1 MQGKILYTGANSKP
15 VIKNLACLYF
25 VLLAGVFGVLVF
37 SEINWLIPIYF
48 SLAYIMLSFV
58 ALTVTH
64 FWCDCLNPVLL
75 VLVLGFVRFSIPGF
89 LSLRAEPDLE
99 LFQMMRLESEAWILG
114 HALALAGLLGVV
126 MGWLMPMQLPGR
138 RLLGIL
144 AIFRIRSPK
153 GIPYAAILGICVGFA
168 ALLVFVRSHGLI
180 LEAVSTGEMRA
191 TEIRE
196 GTGKYF
202 YLSLMLISS
211 SIVFSAYLIR
221 KRYAWW
227 LTSLP
232 SLLAASM
239 FWVLGGRS
247 RAFVPMACVAL
258 LLWYRRDEL
267 KVPMRTVFSLTLVL
281 LPVLSYVGLSY
292 RGGEGMNAF
301 LRIFSLSAF
310 AAYVNY
316 AVWVDW
322 GQLHSLAGAIVVG
335 PGVLGGQTFSY
346 NLLWPVS
353 QFLDL
358 PGKSAGVL
366 IVQTLLGESER
377 SWGFHATLIGDA
389 YLNFGIAGVFVVTA
403 ILGVILKVL
412 YFGFRHGQIDSVYYS
427 LAVIYSMRIFFES
440 VEKFGE
446 ALVVFIFAFS
456 VIRLGQTIFDIW
468 PYKGWEDGILGI
480 SAGRHERT
488 LGKSP

>member
-1 MQGKILYTGANSKP
+1 
-15 VIKNLACLYF
+15 
-25 VLLAGVFGVLVF
+25 
-37 SEINWLIPIYF
+37 
-48 SLAYIMLSFV
+48 MLSFV

-64 FWCDCLNPVLL
+64 FWRDCLNPVLL

-144 AIFRIRSPK
+144 ATFRIRSPK
-153 GIPYAAILGICVGFA
+153 GVPYAAILGICVGFA

-227 LTSLP
+227 LTPLP

-267 KVPMRTVFSLTLVL
+267 KVPMRTVFALTLVL

-301 LRIFSLSAF
+301 ARIFSLSAF

-335 PGVLGGQTFSY
+335 PGVLGGQSFSY

-412 YFGFRHGQIDSVYYS
+412 YVGFRQGRIDSVYYS

-446 ALVVFIFAFS
+446 ALVVLIFAFS
-456 VIRLGQTIFDIW
+456 VIRLGETLFDIW
-468 PYKGWEDGILGI
+468 PYKGWGDGILGI

>member
-15 VIKNLACLYF
+15 VIKNLAFLYF
-25 VLLAGVFGVLVF
+25 VLLAGVSGILVF
-37 SEINWLIPIYF
+37 SGINWLIPIYF
-48 SLAYIMLSFV
+48 SLAYIMLSFA

-64 FWCDCLNPVLL
+64 FWRDCLNPVLF

-89 LSLRAEPDLE
+89 LSLRAEPDLL
-99 LFQMMRLESEAWILG
+99 LFQMMGLDSEAWILG

-144 AIFRIRSPK
+144 AIFRIRS

-168 ALLVFVRSHGLI
+168 ALLVFVRSHGPI
-180 LEAVSTGEMRA
+180 LEAVGTGEMRS
-191 TEIRE
+191 TEINQ

-202 YLSLMLISS
+202 YLGLMLISS
-211 SIVFSAYLIR
+211 SVVFSAYLMR
-221 KRYAWW
+221 RRYAWW
-227 LTSLP
+227 LTPLP
-232 SLLAASM
+232 SLLAAST

-267 KVPMRTVFSLTLVL
+267 KVPMRTVFALTLVL

-301 LRIFSLSAF
+301 TQIFSLSAL
-310 AAYVNY
+310 ADYVNY
-316 AVWVDW
+316 AVWIDW
-322 GQLHSLAGAIVVG
+322 GQLHSLAGAIAIG

-377 SWGFHATLIGDA
+377 SWGFHATLVGEA

-412 YFGFRHGQIDSVYYS
+412 YVGFRQGQIDGAYYS

-446 ALVVFIFAFS
+446 ALVVLIFAFS
-456 VIRLGQTIFDIW
+456 VIRVGETLFDIW
-468 PYKGWEDGILGI
+468 PYKRWGDRTLGI
-480 SAGRHERT
+480 SAGRHEGT